1 MKKAV
6 NNSGAMSGG
15 AGDLSREKQS
25 SDGVQ
30 AAFAGKRVL
39 LCEDNIINVMLAKK
53 LLEVKGVSVET
64 ASNGRV
70 GIDMFGSSEKGYY
83 DAVLMDIMMPEFDGI
98 AAAREIRAC
107 SHPCAKSVPIIA
119 MTANTE
125 ERDIKDCLDAGK
137 FRNKNS
143 GITPSDTRICYT
155 VRSFFVFTPS
165 QARSAELSPAW

>member
-70 GIDMFGSSEKGYY
+70 GVDMFISSETGHY
-83 DAVLMDIMMPEFDGI
+83 DAVLMDIMMPELDGI

-125 ERDIKDCLDAGK
+125 EQDVKDCLDAGMNAHISK
-137 FRNKNS
+137 PINPDELYNKLAGS
-143 GITPSDTRICYT
+143 MKQR
-155 VRSFFVFTPS
+155 
-165 QARSAELSPAW
+165 